1 MTTTI
6 DKKKYLDLLD
16 TADISPKVIETEDE
30 YDRFLAVSEKLMH
43 KRKDRTAEDTALL
56 MLVVKLIEDYES
68 IHHNL
73 DDWEKSTPNEL
84 LQHIMTVSGTRNV
97 DLIGIIGSSGV
108 VSEVVNGK
116 RAISREQAKRLG
128 KFFKLS
134 PALFIWIEIALTNE
148 GEG

>member
-6 DKKKYLDLLD
+6 DKQKYLELLD
-16 TADISPKVIETEDE
+16 TADISPKVIETEEE
-30 YDRFLAVSEKLMH
+30 YDRFLAVAQKLMH
-43 KRKDRTAEDTALL
+43 KRGEACAPPSGGRTPEDTALL
-56 MLVVKLIEDYES
+56 MLIVKLIEDYES

-73 DDWEKSTPNEL
+73 NDWEKSTPNEL
-84 LQHIMTVSGTRNV
+84 LRHIMTVSGTRNV

-116 RAISREQAKRLG
+116 RTISREQAKSLG

-134 PALFIWIEIALTNE
+134 PGLFI
-148 GEG
+148 

>member
-1 MTTTI
+1 MMTTI
-6 DKKKYLDLLD
+6 DKKKYLELLD
-16 TADISPKVIETEDE
+16 SADIIPKVIETEDE
-30 YDRFLAVSEKLMH
+30 YDRFLAVAQMLMH
-43 KRKDRTAEDTALL
+43 KRIDRTSEDTALL

-84 LQHIMTVSGTRNV
+84 LRHIMTASGTRNV

-116 RAISREQAKRLG
+116 RTISREQAKSLG

-134 PALFIWIEIALTNE
+134 PGLFI
-148 GEG
+148 

>member
-6 DKKKYLDLLD
+6 DKKRYLELLD
-16 TADISPKVIETEDE
+16 SADIIPKTIENEDE
-30 YDRFLAVSEKLMH
+30 YDRFLAVAEKLMH
-43 KRKDRTAEDTALL
+43 KRIDRTAEETVLL

-73 DDWEKSTPNEL
+73 DDWGKSTPTEIL
-84 LQHIMTVSGTRNV
+84 RHMMTASGTRNV

-116 RAISREQAKRLG
+116 RSITLAQAKSLG
-128 KFFKLS
+128 EFFKIS
-134 PALFIWIEIALTNE
+134 PALFI
-148 GEG
+148 

>member
-6 DKKKYLDLLD
+6 DKKKYLELLD
-16 TADISPKVIETEDE
+16 SADIIPKTIETEDE
-30 YDRFLAVSEKLMH
+30 YDRFLAVAQMLMH
-43 KRKDRTAEDTALL
+43 KRSDRTSEETALL

-84 LQHIMTVSGTRNV
+84 LRHIMTVSGTRNV

-108 VSEVVNGK
+108 VSEIVNGK
-116 RAISREQAKRLG
+116 RNISKEQAKSLG

-134 PALFIWIEIALTNE
+134 PALFI
-148 GEG
+148 

>member
-1 MTTTI
+1 MTAII
-6 DKKKYLDLLD
+6 DKKKYLELMD
-16 TADISPKVIETEDE
+16 TADIIPKVIETEDE
-30 YDRFLAVSEKLMH
+30 YDRFLAVAEKLMH
-43 KRKDRTAEDTALL
+43 KRLDRLGGALRVRTAEDTALL

-84 LQHIMTVSGTRNV
+84 LRHIITVSGTRNV

-108 VSEVVNGK
+108 MSEVVNGH
-116 RAISREQAKRLG
+116 RTISKEQAKSLG

-134 PALFIWIEIALTNE
+134 PGLFI
-148 GEG
+148 

>member
-6 DKKKYLDLLD
+6 DKTKYLELMN
-16 TADISPKVIETEDE
+16 TADIAPKVIETEDE
-30 YDRFLAVSEKLMH
+30 YDRFLAVAEKLMH
-43 KRKDRTAEDTALL
+43 KRIDRTPEDTALL

-73 DDWEKSTPNEL
+73 DNWEKSTPNEL
-84 LQHIMTVSGTRNV
+84 LRHIMTTSGTRNV

-116 RAISREQAKRLG
+116 RNITLAQAKNLG

-134 PALFIWIEIALTNE
+134 PGLFI
-148 GEG
+148 

>member
-6 DKKKYLDLLD
+6 DKTKYLELMN
-16 TADISPKVIETEDE
+16 TADISPKVIETEKE
-30 YDRFLAVSEKLMH
+30 YDRFLAVADKLMH
-43 KRKDRTAEDTALL
+43 KRLDRTPEDTALL

-68 IHHNL
+68 INHNL
-73 DDWEKSTPNEL
+73 DDWGKSTPNEL
-84 LQHIMTVSGTRNV
+84 LRHIMTTSGTRNV

-116 RAISREQAKRLG
+116 RTISREQAKSLG

-134 PALFIWIEIALTNE
+134 SGLFI
-148 GEG
+148 

>member
-1 MTTTI
+1 MTATI
-6 DKKKYLDLLD
+6 NKKKYLELID

-30 YDRFLAVSEKLMH
+30 YDRFLVVAEKLMH
-43 KRKDRTAEDTALL
+43 KRLDRTAEDTALL

-73 DDWEKSTPNEL
+73 DDWGKSTPNEL
-84 LQHIMTVSGTRNV
+84 LRHIMTTSGTRNV

-116 RAISREQAKRLG
+116 RNITLAQAKSLG

-134 PALFIWIEIALTNE
+134 PGLFI
-148 GEG
+148 

>member
-1 MTTTI
+1 MMTTI
-6 DKKKYLDLLD
+6 DRKKYLELLD
-16 TADISPKVIETEDE
+16 EVAIIPKTIETEDE
-30 YDRFLAVSEKLMH
+30 YDRFLAVAEKLMH
-43 KRKDRTAEDTALL
+43 KRLDRTVEDKALL

-84 LQHIMTVSGTRNV
+84 LRHIMTVSGTRNV

-116 RAISREQAKRLG
+116 RAISREQAKSLG

-134 PALFIWIEIALTNE
+134 PGLFI
-148 GEG
+148 

>member
-6 DKKKYLDLLD
+6 DKKKYLELLD

-30 YDRFLAVSEKLMH
+30 YDRFLAVAEKLMH
-43 KRKDRTAEDTALL
+43 KRGDRTPEDTVLL

-84 LQHIMTVSGTRNV
+84 LRHIMTASGTRNV

-116 RAISREQAKRLG
+116 RTISREQAKSLG

-134 PALFIWIEIALTNE
+134 PGLFI
-148 GEG
+148 

>member
-6 DKKKYLDLLD
+6 DKKRYLELLD
-16 TADISPKVIETEDE
+16 SADIIPKTIETEDE
-30 YDRFLAVSEKLMH
+30 YDRFLAVAEKLMY
-43 KRKDRTAEDTALL
+43 KRIDRTSEETALL

-73 DDWEKSTPNEL
+73 DDWGKSTPTEIL
-84 LQHIMTVSGTRNV
+84 RHIMTASGTRNV

-116 RAISREQAKRLG
+116 RNITLAQAKSLG
-128 KFFKLS
+128 EYFKIS
-134 PALFIWIEIALTNE
+134 PALFI
-148 GEG
+148 

>member
-30 YDRFLAVSEKLMH
+30 YDRFLAVAQKLMH
-43 KRKDRTAEDTALL
+43 KRGDRTAEDRALL

-68 IHHNL
+68 MHHNL
-73 DDWEKSTPNEL
+73 NDWGKSTPNEL
-84 LQHIMTVSGTRNV
+84 LRHIMAVSGTRNV

-116 RAISREQAKRLG
+116 RTISREQAKSL
-128 KFFKLS
+128 
-134 PALFIWIEIALTNE
+134 LTSCTKYQVT
-148 GEG
+148 GVVRGMGQG